1 MDEKRRDDVH
11 WSVYGDGSQIRC
23 RQKCK
28 DAGATVVSWMQ
39 ELTRSLVTELLVGRP
54 LQRAQLARRQVLTIE
69 LRKFLQK

>member
-11 WSVYGDGSQIRC
+11 RSVDRDGSQIRC

-39 ELTRSLVTELLVGRP
+39 EFTRSLVTKVLVG
-54 LQRAQLARRQVLTIE
+54 
-69 LRKFLQK
+69 